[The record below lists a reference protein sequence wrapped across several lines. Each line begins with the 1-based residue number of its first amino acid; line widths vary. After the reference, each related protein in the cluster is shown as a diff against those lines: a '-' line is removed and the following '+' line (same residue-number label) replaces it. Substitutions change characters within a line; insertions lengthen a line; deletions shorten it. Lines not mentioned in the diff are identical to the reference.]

1 MEITI
6 KPIALSQVQE
16 LQSVSIRTFSQTFSE
31 DNTQDDLL
39 KYINSSFSIEKL
51 TMELNNPNSQ
61 FYFAFIE
68 SDPVG
73 YIKININDAQSEKFD
88 LQAIELERI
97 YVDSDF
103 IGKQVGAALLHH
115 ALEIATKGEYSY
127 IWLGVWEENHRAIR
141 FYEKNGFVSFDKHIF
156 KMGDDEQTD
165 LLMKRVL

>member
-6 KPIALSQVQE
+6 KPIALFQVQE

-68 SDPVG
+68 
-73 YIKININDAQSEKFD
+73 
-88 LQAIELERI
+88 
-97 YVDSDF
+97 
-103 IGKQVGAALLHH
+103 
-115 ALEIATKGEYSY
+115 
-127 IWLGVWEENHRAIR
+127 
-141 FYEKNGFVSFDKHIF
+141 FY
-156 KMGDDEQTD
+156 
-165 LLMKRVL
+165 